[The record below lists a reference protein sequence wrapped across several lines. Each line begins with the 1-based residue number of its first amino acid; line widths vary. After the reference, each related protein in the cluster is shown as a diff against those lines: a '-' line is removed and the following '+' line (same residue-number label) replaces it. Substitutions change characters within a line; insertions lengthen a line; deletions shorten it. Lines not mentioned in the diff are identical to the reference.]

1 MRAVSLYSGECDGLG
16 LSVVLSWQ
24 AYPVFALVAEIDR
37 MTGGNK
43 P

>member
-1 MRAVSLYSGECDGLG
+1 MRALSLYSGECDGLG
-16 LSVVLSWQ
+16 LAVVPWQ
-24 AYPVFALVAEIDR
+24 AYPIFVLIAEIDR

>member
-16 LSVVLSWQ
+16 LSVVSWQ

>member
-16 LSVVLSWQ
+16 LAAEWR
-24 AYPVFALVAEIDR
+24 AYPIFALIAEIDR

>member
-16 LSVVLSWQ
+16 LAAEWAGIQL
-24 AYPVFALVAEIDR
+24 FALIAEIDR